1 MAGVS
6 AHLLGAA
13 GLNRV
18 IEKADARARTIVIA
32 AVVTLVL
39 IGGAIIAP
47 ADSWR
52 EALIAWILH
61 DPARSRSRAVTV
73 SIAMAAAVILP
84 VAGAAVYLWRF
95 GVRVVRDRRF
105 PPFGTW
111 LIVDTVILEG
121 VEAHR
126 RGRMLKG
133 LAIALAVTSTL
144 LAILFWRL
152 IVLTTPAR

>member
-1 MAGVS
+1 MVGAS
-6 AHLLGAA
+6 AHLQGAA

-18 IEKADARARTIVIA
+18 IEKADARARTIVMA
-32 AVVTLVL
+32 AVVTVVL
-39 IGGAIIAP
+39 IGVVMLALG
-47 ADSWR
+47 DSWR
-52 EALIAWILH
+52 AALIARILR
-61 DPARSRSRAVTV
+61 DPATSRSRVVTV
-73 SIAMAAAVILP
+73 SIAVAAAVILP

-105 PPFGTW
+105 PPFGAW

-121 VEAHR
+121 IEAHR

>member
-1 MAGVS
+1 M
-6 AHLLGAA
+6 
-13 GLNRV
+13 

-32 AVVTLVL
+32 AVVTVVL
-39 IGGAIIAP
+39 IGVAILAP

-52 EALIAWILH
+52 EALIAWIMH

-84 VAGAAVYLWRF
+84 VVGAAVYLWRF

-111 LIVDTVILEG
+111 LIVDMVILEG

-126 RGRMLKG
+126 RGRVLQALAIG
-133 LAIALAVTSTL
+133 LAATSML
-144 LAILFWRL
+144 FAILFWRL
-152 IVLTTPAR
+152 ILLTNPGR